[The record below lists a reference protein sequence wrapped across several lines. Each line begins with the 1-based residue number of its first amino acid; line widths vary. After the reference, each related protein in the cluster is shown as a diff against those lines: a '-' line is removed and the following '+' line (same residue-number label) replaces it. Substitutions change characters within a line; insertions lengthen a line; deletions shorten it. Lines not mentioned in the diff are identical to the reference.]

1 MQENLNILW
10 SQCQQILRDN
20 LSQSAYQ
27 TWFASVNAIQW
38 ENNLLVLQVR
48 SQFIV
53 DYIEDNYLDLLSRVL
68 RKVFGAN
75 VRLEYRVMMAGSSV
89 DIPSDNIKLQN
100 AAPIAPMVQGMAP
113 IRNDWESHLNQQY
126 TFSNYIK
133 GEPNKL
139 ARAAAVEIAKNP
151 GKTIFNPLFL
161 FGGSGVGKTHLANA
175 IGNEVCALNPNARVL
190 YVSANTFKLQFQ
202 DAVNHNRVPDFL
214 MFYQSVDVLIV
225 DDIQYFADLKGTQ
238 DTFFQIFNHLQQTH
252 KQLIL
257 TSDRSPMELRGMQER
272 LLSRFKWGLA
282 AEITRPDYALRKDI
296 LAYRLHKDGIKLSD
310 DIVEYIATNVT
321 ENVRDLEGVLAS
333 LLAYST
339 LTDSPIDI
347 TLAQTAVGRLV
358 QLQPKTYNPKD
369 IIEIAKYL
377 YGIFGLD
384 FELTLSTRPD
394 DFMGDIE
401 LWNEAEANL
410 RSVLDELCGENQYR
424 INEGD
429 GAFYGPKIDIKMKD
443 CLGREWQMGTVQ
455 VDFQLPLRFNLSY
468 IDSNGEI
475 VQTITK
481 IYQDY
486 TGNEHKMFIGKGGT
500 YAGQIPNALA
510 TGIILKG
517 KNPIPEYLKPGHGG
531 AHQPDELLPIDG
543 YIEGIKLLANIL
555 LNVDEII

>member
-10 SQCQQILRDN
+10 SECQQILRDN

-27 TWFASVNAIQW
+27 TWFASVDAIQW

-100 AAPIAPMVQGMAP
+100 AAPISPMVQGMAP

-190 YVSANTFKLQFQ
+190 YVAANTFKLQFQ

-238 DTFFQIFNHLQQTH
+238 DTFFQIFNHLQQSH
-252 KQLIL
+252 KQLVL

-282 AEITRPDYALRKDI
+282 AEITRPDYMLRKDI
-296 LAYRLHKDGIKLSD
+296 LSYRLHKDGIKLSD

-358 QLQPKTYNPKD
+358 PLQPKTYDPKD
-369 IIEIAKYL
+369 IVMTVCQQMNISERIITARTRQREAVRARNIVMYLIKKYTDSSLAEIGKQVHRDHATVAYSLSQMDDLMSYDAVLRQEIA
-377 YGIFGLD
+377 
-384 FELTLSTRPD
+384 S
-394 DFMGDIE
+394 IE
-401 LWNEAEANL
+401 RA
-410 RSVLDELCGENQYR
+410 
-424 INEGD
+424 
-429 GAFYGPKIDIKMKD
+429 
-443 CLGREWQMGTVQ
+443 LGR
-455 VDFQLPLRFNLSY
+455 
-468 IDSNGEI
+468 
-475 VQTITK
+475 
-481 IYQDY
+481 
-486 TGNEHKMFIGKGGT
+486 
-500 YAGQIPNALA
+500 
-510 TGIILKG
+510 
-517 KNPIPEYLKPGHGG
+517 
-531 AHQPDELLPIDG
+531 
-543 YIEGIKLLANIL
+543 
-555 LNVDEII
+555 

>member
-1 MQENLNILW
+1 MQNDLNILW
-10 SQCQQILRDN
+10 AECRQILQDN
-20 LSQSAYQ
+20 LSQSAYN
-27 TWFASVNAIQW
+27 TWFASVDAIQW
-38 ENNLLVLQVR
+38 ENNVLVLQVR

-75 VRLEYRVMMAGSSV
+75 VRLEYRVMMAGGSV
-89 DIPSDNIKLQN
+89 DIPSDSLKMHASSPVSPL
-100 AAPIAPMVQGMAP
+100 MQGAVEV
-113 IRNDWESHLNQQY
+113 RNDWDSHLNTQY
-126 TFSNYIK
+126 TFSNFIK

-139 ARAAAVEIAKNP
+139 ARAAAIEIAKKP

-175 IGNEVCALNPNARVL
+175 IGNEVCALNPSARVL

-238 DTFFQIFNHLQQTH
+238 DTFFQIFNHLQQSH

-272 LLSRFKWGLA
+272 LLTRFRWGLA
-282 AEITRPDYALRKDI
+282 AEITRPDYTLRRDI
-296 LAYRLHKDGIKLSD
+296 LSYRLHKDGIKLQE

-358 QLQPKTYNPKD
+358 QLNPKTYEPND
-369 IIEIAKYL
+369 IIQTVCQQMNVSERIITAKTRQREAVRARNVVMYLIKKYTGSSLVEIGKYVHRDHATVAHSL
-377 YGIFGLD
+377 A
-384 FELTLSTRPD
+384 SMD
-394 DFMGDIE
+394 DLMSYDAVLRQEVSSIE
-401 LWNEAEANL
+401 RA
-410 RSVLDELCGENQYR
+410 
-424 INEGD
+424 
-429 GAFYGPKIDIKMKD
+429 
-443 CLGREWQMGTVQ
+443 LGR
-455 VDFQLPLRFNLSY
+455 
-468 IDSNGEI
+468 
-475 VQTITK
+475 
-481 IYQDY
+481 
-486 TGNEHKMFIGKGGT
+486 
-500 YAGQIPNALA
+500 
-510 TGIILKG
+510 
-517 KNPIPEYLKPGHGG
+517 
-531 AHQPDELLPIDG
+531 
-543 YIEGIKLLANIL
+543 
-555 LNVDEII
+555 

>member
-1 MQENLNILW
+1 MQDNLNILW

-27 TWFASVNAIQW
+27 TWFASVDAIQW

-100 AAPIAPMVQGMAP
+100 AAPVAPMVQGLAP

-126 TFSNYIK
+126 TFANYIK

-190 YVSANTFKLQFQ
+190 YVAANTFKLQFQ

-238 DTFFQIFNHLQQTH
+238 DTFFQIFNHLQQSH
-252 KQLIL
+252 KQLVL

-282 AEITRPDYALRKDI
+282 AEITRPDYMLRKDI
-296 LAYRLHKDGIKLSD
+296 LSYRLHKDGIKLSD

-358 QLQPKTYNPKD
+358 PLQPKTYDPKD
-369 IIEIAKYL
+369 IVMTVCQQMNISERIITARTRQREAVRARNIVMYLIKKYTDSSLAEIGKQVHRDHATVAYSLSQMDDLMSYDAVLRQEIA
-377 YGIFGLD
+377 
-384 FELTLSTRPD
+384 S
-394 DFMGDIE
+394 IE
-401 LWNEAEANL
+401 RA
-410 RSVLDELCGENQYR
+410 
-424 INEGD
+424 
-429 GAFYGPKIDIKMKD
+429 
-443 CLGREWQMGTVQ
+443 LGR
-455 VDFQLPLRFNLSY
+455 
-468 IDSNGEI
+468 
-475 VQTITK
+475 
-481 IYQDY
+481 
-486 TGNEHKMFIGKGGT
+486 
-500 YAGQIPNALA
+500 
-510 TGIILKG
+510 
-517 KNPIPEYLKPGHGG
+517 
-531 AHQPDELLPIDG
+531 
-543 YIEGIKLLANIL
+543 
-555 LNVDEII
+555 

>member
-27 TWFASVNAIQW
+27 TWFASVDAIQW

-100 AAPIAPMVQGMAP
+100 AAPVAPMVQGLAP

-126 TFSNYIK
+126 TFANYIK

-190 YVSANTFKLQFQ
+190 YVAANTFKLQFQ

-238 DTFFQIFNHLQQTH
+238 DTFFQIFNHLQQSH
-252 KQLIL
+252 KQLVL

-282 AEITRPDYALRKDI
+282 AEITRPDYMLRKDI
-296 LAYRLHKDGIKLSD
+296 LSYRLHKDGIKLSD

-358 QLQPKTYNPKD
+358 PLQPKTYDPKD
-369 IIEIAKYL
+369 IVMTVCQQMNISERIITARTRQREAVRARNIVMYLIKKYTDSSLAEIGKQVHRDHATVAYSLSQMDDLMSYDAVLKQEIA
-377 YGIFGLD
+377 
-384 FELTLSTRPD
+384 S
-394 DFMGDIE
+394 IE
-401 LWNEAEANL
+401 RA
-410 RSVLDELCGENQYR
+410 
-424 INEGD
+424 
-429 GAFYGPKIDIKMKD
+429 
-443 CLGREWQMGTVQ
+443 LGR
-455 VDFQLPLRFNLSY
+455 
-468 IDSNGEI
+468 
-475 VQTITK
+475 
-481 IYQDY
+481 
-486 TGNEHKMFIGKGGT
+486 
-500 YAGQIPNALA
+500 
-510 TGIILKG
+510 
-517 KNPIPEYLKPGHGG
+517 
-531 AHQPDELLPIDG
+531 
-543 YIEGIKLLANIL
+543 
-555 LNVDEII
+555 